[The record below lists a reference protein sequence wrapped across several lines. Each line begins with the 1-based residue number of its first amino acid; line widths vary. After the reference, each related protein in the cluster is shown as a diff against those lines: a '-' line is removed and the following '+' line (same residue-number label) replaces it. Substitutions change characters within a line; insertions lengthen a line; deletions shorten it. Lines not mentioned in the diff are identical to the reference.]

1 MIMNNPKKPRP
12 PDIPEPDTEILKPV
26 ER

>member
-12 PDIPEPDTEILKPV
+12 PDMPESDTEILKPV